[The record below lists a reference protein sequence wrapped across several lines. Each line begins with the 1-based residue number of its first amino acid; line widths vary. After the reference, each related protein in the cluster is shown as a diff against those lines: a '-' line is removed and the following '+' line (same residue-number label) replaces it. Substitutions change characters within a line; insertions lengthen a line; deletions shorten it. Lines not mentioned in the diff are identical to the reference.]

1 MERMRRTI
9 LAVLAGHGANTGSG
23 VRNTQR
29 QKLPMGDNCQD
40 ASVTIP
46 TIPEHF

>member
-1 MERMRRTI
+1 MRRTI
-9 LAVLAGHGANTGSG
+9 LAVLAGYRVNAVLVSEADR
-23 VRNTQR
+23 VRR
-29 QKLPMGDNCQD
+29 SMRDNCHD